1 MTFEP
6 EGEPVET
13 GGPQDRLL
21 PWDRVRDVTGLSR
34 STAWRL
40 QQVGDFPEPV
50 RISPN
55 RVGWWESELTAWKA
69 TRTVRGLPHPRP
81 LARPREPKLIQ
92 TARSPRPQTARQ
104 TPVPEATAVQE
115 PSNAAA
121 PATRPRRRK
130 RQTSADQIDF
140 GF

>member
-1 MTFEP
+1 M
-6 EGEPVET
+6 ET

-69 TRTVRGLPHPRP
+69 TRTVRGLPRPKP

-92 TARSPRPQTARQ
+92 TPRSPRPRPTQETPIVATSAPETA
-104 TPVPEATAVQE
+104 
-115 PSNAAA
+115 NASALG
-121 PATRPRRRK
+121 TRPRQRK
-130 RQTSADQIDF
+130 RPTSADQIDF

>member
-6 EGEPVET
+6 EAEPVQT
-13 GGPQDRLL
+13 GGPEDRLL
-21 PWDRVRDVTGLSR
+21 SWDRVRDVTGLSR

-69 TRTVRGLPHPRP
+69 TRTVRGLPRPRP

-92 TARSPRPQTARQ
+92 TARSLRPQTAQ
-104 TPVPEATAVQE
+104 ETPVPSTTAALEASGAT
-115 PSNAAA
+115 PS
-121 PATRPRRRK
+121 TRPRRRR
-130 RQTSADQIDF
+130 RQASADQIDF

>member
-1 MTFEP
+1 MTFGP
-6 EGEPVET
+6 EGGPVET
-13 GGPQDRLL
+13 GGPEDRLL

-69 TRTVRGLPHPRP
+69 TRKTRGLPCPRP

-92 TARSPRPQTARQ
+92 TARSPRPQTAQQ
-104 TPVPEATAVQE
+104 TPVPAAKAVHE
-115 PSNAAA
+115 PSKAAA

-130 RQTSADQIDF
+130 PQTSADQIDF